1 MQTETKNS
9 LTMLSL
15 DVTNYM
21 KYLLLYFFTICPVII
36 CAQNS
41 KIKEI
46 QFEGIAIEENSYTE
60 ILKLKDQNAL
70 IIQIGYSSYPI
81 RVLDSDVIVY
91 LNNGKVELYKIT
103 ESVENEVEAK
113 VKKVKI
119 KKNNYLQYWSFL
131 NTCITQKKFNID
143 KAKLNFEDKEN
154 STLAL
159 ATSGGQTYHF
169 NVYQNKKYINYS
181 SFAPKISISQKY
193 PGFEEKQ
200 RLVDLMEGFE
210 DIIN

>member
-1 MQTETKNS
+1 MF
-9 LTMLSL
+9 SL

-41 KIKEI
+41 RIKEI

-81 RVLDSDVIVY
+81 RRLDSDIIVY

-103 ESVENEVEAK
+103 ESVENGVEAKVKK

-154 STLAL
+154 TTLAL

-193 PGFEEKQ
+193 PGFEE
-200 RLVDLMEGFE
+200 
-210 DIIN
+210 